1 MARSADPRNAIASLP
16 MTRARSLRFDARAAS
31 ILLALLL
38 APSAARAA
46 NGLRPRTPAIFT
58 DVPCLQTVSKG
69 EVLHIEYSVA
79 FDDTELTADELPDSR
94 RQQFLA
100 FSKQRFD
107 FAFPLFVSQADFDRA
122 EANGDITREFGPE
135 DVLETST
142 EWPAATWLRITPD
155 DPRVPIT
162 AAQAAMGVDWDT
174 SDVSPGTWLVAGY
187 TWEPENNLWSPRFGA
202 VRVEDPGDPDAAGPT
217 VFLPRA
223 DGLVAD
229 RSEPLVVS
237 GCVQAPAGSTLTA
250 YWGTIEGVDE
260 PEWVPFL
267 EDEPVESG
275 ELSLEFLAPAA
286 AGSTVKLRLE
296 ITDSAGRGYVAY
308 TPTTIA
314 VVGTSPADGGG
325 GEDCACTSDRPG
337 AGGAIVG
344 LLVVLLGVR
353 RRRA

>member
-1 MARSADPRNAIASLP
+1 MAR
-16 MTRARSLRFDARAAS
+16 MRSLRSNRGNRAKASAAS
-31 ILLALLL
+31 TLLALALV
-38 APSAARAA
+38 PSAAHAA

-58 DVPCLQTVSKG
+58 DVPCLQTVRRG
-69 EVLHIEYSVA
+69 EVLHIEYSVS
-79 FDDTELTADELPDSR
+79 FDDTELTPDELPDSR
-94 RQQFLA
+94 RQQLLA
-100 FSKQRFD
+100 FSRQRFD
-107 FAFPLFVSQADFDRA
+107 FAFPL
-122 EANGDITREFGPE
+122 
-135 DVLETST
+135 ETST
-142 EWPAATWLRITPD
+142 QWPAETWLRITPD
-155 DPRVPIT
+155 DPRMPIT
-162 AAQAAMGVDWDT
+162 MAQAAMGVDWDT
-174 SDVSPGTWLVAGY
+174 SDVTPGTWLVTAY

-217 VFLPRA
+217 VFLPRT

-275 ELSLEFLAPAA
+275 ELSLEFLAPAQT
-286 AGSTVKLRLE
+286 GSTVKLRLE

-314 VVGTSPADGGG
+314 VVGTSPANGGG

-337 AGGAIVG
+337 APGALVG
-344 LLVVLLGVR
+344 LLVLLLGVR